1 MALIR
6 AAEPD
11 DARAIAAVHVASWR
25 ATYHGLLPDDFL
37 AGLAL
42 APREAQWARAL
53 AAPPDERGVW
63 VATDDT
69 GAVLGFA
76 SGGPERGGDAAYPG
90 ELYALYLLPEAQGR
104 GRGRRLFG
112 AVAADLARRGFPA
125 LLLWVLDGNPACR
138 FYAHLGGYP
147 LRSQPFTIG
156 GVTRTELAYGWTD
169 LGPLLTPTSDPA
181 AA

>member
-1 MALIR
+1 MERIR

-25 ATYHGLLPDDFL
+25 ATYRGLLPDEFL

-42 APREAQWARAL
+42 APWEAQWARAL
-53 AAPPDERGVW
+53 AVPPDERGVW
-63 VATDDT
+63 VTTDDT

-76 SGGPERGGDAAYPG
+76 SGGPARGEDAAYPG
-90 ELYALYLLPEAQGR
+90 ELYALYLLPAAQGR
-104 GRGRRLFG
+104 GLGRRLFD

-138 FYAHLGGYP
+138 FYAHLGGSP

-156 GVTRTELAYGWTD
+156 GVTRTETAYGWPD
-169 LGPLLTPTSDPA
+169 LAPLLIQTNDPA
-181 AA
+181 VP